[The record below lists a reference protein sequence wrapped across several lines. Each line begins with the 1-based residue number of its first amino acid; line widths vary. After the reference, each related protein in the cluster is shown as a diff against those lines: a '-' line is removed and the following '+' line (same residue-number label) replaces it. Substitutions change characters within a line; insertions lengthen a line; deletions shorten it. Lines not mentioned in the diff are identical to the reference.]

1 MGPVELMNKMCM
13 TAICLRHVFGEGC
26 AQALVARSLEPQ
38 ALCPVL
44 TLHSLVNRTPL
55 LCRASVCLPP
65 HLQPTLA
72 GLTSVPLFAAITG
85 SANTFTVQPGVC
97 PGKALSLSGEL
108 KTSGQDFT
116 WVYL

>member
-1 MGPVELMNKMCM
+1 M
-13 TAICLRHVFGEGC
+13 TTICLRHVSSAGS
-26 AQALVARSLEPQ
+26 AQALVAGSLEPQ

-44 TLHSLVNRTPL
+44 TLCTLVNRTPL

-72 GLTSVPLFAAITG
+72 GLTSVPLPSAITG
-85 SANTFTVQPGVC
+85 SANTFTLQPGVC
-97 PGKALSLSGEL
+97 PGKATSLSGEL
-108 KTSGQDFT
+108 KASGQNFT